1 MYIVT
6 GSSSGI
12 GKSVY
17 NSLKETDSVL
27 GVDILESDVVCD
39 LSSDIN
45 IKKLILEIS
54 SLNKDI
60 DGVITCAGVI
70 GGKNLIPVNYFG
82 SIRLVEYLYKN
93 YNHVNAI
100 LIGSIIYTHTKVN
113 NDLINLLLDDKEEEA
128 ILFVKNNKLTD
139 TEVYASCKLAL
150 NYWSRRFIKNNP
162 GSRINVIHPSLT
174 KTGMTEKYLKTEIV
188 KIAFAEDINKAYLGE
203 PEEVSGLVCY
213 LIKNSK
219 AVNGQS
225 IFIDNGVYDV

>member
-1 MYIVT
+1 LYIVT

>member
-1 MYIVT
+1 LYIVT

-17 NSLKETDSVL
+17 KTLKETDSVI
-27 GVDILESDVVCD
+27 GIDVLESDMVCD
-39 LSSDIN
+39 LSSKDN
-45 IKKLILEIS
+45 IKKIVSDLINLNKEIS
-54 SLNKDI
+54 
-60 DGVITCAGVI
+60 GVVTCAGVI
-70 GGKNLIPVNYFG
+70 GGKNLIPTNYFG
-82 SIRLVEYLYKN
+82 SIRLIEYLYDHYKTI
-93 YNHVNAI
+93 NAI

-113 NDLINLLLDDKEEEA
+113 HELIDLLLNNEEEEA
-128 ILFVKNNKLTD
+128 ILFAKTNRLTD

-150 NYWSRRFIKNNP
+150 NFWSRKFIKNNSK
-162 GSRINVIHPSLT
+162 SRINVIHPSLT

-203 PEEVSGLVCY
+203 PEEVSDLICY

-225 IFIDNGVYDV
+225 IFVDNGVYDV